1 MAGQNEGREPMRDPL
16 MMLGPHQF
24 YVDWLNFQSFE
35 EEFSASWV
43 CMERFGRSP
52 SLQFTGYGNDAKTI
66 HGVWFPEEFGDRV
79 AIDAITTTIRRA
91 KPVQML
97 RWINDTTY
105 SVLLHGSVVITTINK
120 DHDYISRSGQSQR
133 IRYSITLLPF
143 FNGGKPQGQY
153 QERQIQVGQTL

>member
-1 MAGQNEGREPMRDPL
+1 
-16 MMLGPHQF
+16 MLLRFGFDGSLSLFPI
-24 YVDWLNFQSFE
+24 LE

-43 CMERFGRSP
+43 AMERFGRSP

-66 HGVWFPEEFGDRV
+66 HGVWFPEEFGNRA

-97 RWINDTTY
+97 RWMNDMSY
-105 SVLLHGSVVITTINK
+105 SALLHGLVVITTLTK

-133 IRYSITLLPF
+133 IRYSISLLPF
-143 FNGGKPQGQY
+143 FDGGKPQGQY
-153 QERQIQVGQTL
+153 QMGQSQGGQTP

>member
-1 MAGQNEGREPMRDPL
+1 MRDPL

-43 CMERFGRSP
+43 CLERFGRSP

-66 HGVWFPEEFGDRV
+66 HGVWFPEEFGNRA

-97 RWINDTTY
+97 RWMNDMSY
-105 SVLLHGSVVITTINK
+105 SALLHGLVVITTLTK

-133 IRYSITLLPF
+133 IRYSISLLPF
-143 FNGGKPQGQY
+143 FDGGKPQGQY
-153 QERQIQVGQTL
+153 QMGQSQGGQTP

>member
-1 MAGQNEGREPMRDPL
+1 MRDPL

-43 CMERFGRSP
+43 CMERFGKAP

-153 QERQIQVGQTL
+153 QEGQYQMGYYQEGQTL

>member
-1 MAGQNEGREPMRDPL
+1 MQDPL

-24 YVDWLNFQSFE
+24 YVDWLNFQYFE

-43 CMERFGRSP
+43 SMERFGKAP

-66 HGVWFPEEFGDRV
+66 HGVWFPEEFGDCI
-79 AIDAITTTIRRA
+79 AIDALTMTIRAA

-97 RWINDTTY
+97 RWVNDISY
-105 SVLLHGSVVITTINK
+105 SAIFHGPVVITSITK

-133 IRYSITLLPF
+133 IRYSISLLPF
-143 FNGGKPQGQY
+143 FDGGKPQGY
-153 QERQIQVGQTL
+153 FQEGRQL